1 MEGQRYIKNMIQARK
16 CENYQEVMNSYE
28 NDLCEALSI
37 YMNMSL
43 NKGLNIIQLI
53 CLLVEFDPFS
63 FI

>member
-1 MEGQRYIKNMIQARK
+1 MIQARK
-16 CENYQEVMNSYE
+16 CENYQEVMNFYE